1 MQPQSS
7 CYQMCI
13 SLFCN
18 LERIEKVLFYLLL
31 QLLVLLFTFATS
43 SSRSSQNGTDVLRFG
58 VFILKDSSNSFE
70 YAGFQPSLE
79 LGFETV
85 NDLAVLRR
93 ADSRKYQIT
102 YNGK

>member
-1 MQPQSS
+1 MK
-7 CYQMCI
+7 
-13 SLFCN
+13 
-18 LERIEKVLFYLLL
+18 KVLFYLLF

-43 SSRSSQNGTDVLRFG
+43 SSPRSSQDGTDVLRFG
-58 VFILKDSSNSFE
+58 VFISKDSSNSFE

-93 ADSRKYQIT
+93 ADGRKYQIM
-102 YNGK
+102 YNISDAMVSDT

>member
-1 MQPQSS
+1 
-7 CYQMCI
+7 
-13 SLFCN
+13 
-18 LERIEKVLFYLLL
+18 
-31 QLLVLLFTFATS
+31 
-43 SSRSSQNGTDVLRFG
+43 LRFG
-58 VFILKDSSNSFE
+58 VFISKDSSNSFE

-102 YNGK
+102 YNISDAMVSDLKYKGSYQESPEFSRVIAKVGGKTFQSKQSVVS